1 MPRLFTILFGRLHIR
16 VFALTSG
23 ESASD
28 DGWLTSI
35 TGISRD
41 RVRRIGDL
49 LLAQVAW
56 CVQYHGGFSELYA
69 SCSLWVVMVVGVVSG
84 APRDEISSF
93 DKGLEA
99 GRQTLGGQG
108 QCRLHSS

>member
-1 MPRLFTILFGRLHIR
+1 
-16 VFALTSG
+16 
-23 ESASD
+23 
-28 DGWLTSI
+28 
-35 TGISRD
+35 
-41 RVRRIGDL
+41 
-49 LLAQVAW
+49 
-56 CVQYHGGFSELYA
+56 
-69 SCSLWVVMVVGVVSG
+69 MVVGVVSG